1 MGLWLSC
8 GQVGL
13 HRVQIPSSS
22 IHCFTVSGRGERG
35 REREIVS
42 LCAHVSHFYFS
53 VSCVFVLFFF
63 YSSLLSSFYCFF
75 VSLCLSLLPLNMS
88 TDNVSVHSVRDLF
101 VHNLLISRKKSGAVV
116 PCIVVWR
123 FNSIKSFM
131 SRLNMKWKM
140 PCYKTGY
147 EGNKIIMRPAWK
159 ITNLS

>member
-42 LCAHVSHFYFS
+42 LCAHVSHVYFS
-53 VSCVFVLFFF
+53 VSREDFRIFFVLFFFF
-63 YSSLLSSFYCFF
+63 YSSLLPSFYCFL

-101 VHNLLISRKKSGAVV
+101 FVHNLLISRKKSWAVV

-123 FNSIKSFM
+123 FNSIKAVHV
-131 SRLNMKWKM
+131 
-140 PCYKTGY
+140 KTEY
-147 EGNKIIMRPAWK
+147 EMENA
-159 ITNLS
+159 LL